1 MMYVIILLKLLLI
14 KIQSLYILY
23 KKYPINDNIDQLF
36 VFYVYSLFNS
46 SYKKFQDNF
55 DFNNKM

>member
-1 MMYVIILLKLLLI
+1 MYVIILLKLLLI

-23 KKYPINDNIDQLF
+23 KKYSINDNIDQLF